1 MTAEKKDNVSID
13 REMELY
19 ELDIFYLE
27 KKESVQAFLNSLPKT
42 IVIKEEVDIIKG
54 KHSTVF

>member
-27 KKESVQAFLNSLPKT
+27 KKESVKAFLNSLPKT
-42 IVIKEEVDIIKG
+42 IVIKEEVDTIKG

>member
-42 IVIKEEVDIIKG
+42 IVIKEEVDTIKG